1 MSPQFEAVKGK
12 SEEGAMKI
20 GVIGTGYVGL
30 VTAAG
35 LAELGHQ
42 VTGTDKL
49 GDKIE
54 KISRGAIPIYEPGL
68 DELLAANVKQNRLF
82 FSPDLDR
89 TIREADVIFVC
100 VGTPQ
105 HPDGSA
111 DMSQIEEVSRL
122 IARNLNDYKV
132 VVEKSTV
139 PVKTSFWIK
148 RTISLYKKANIE
160 FDIASNPEFLREGS
174 AVADFLNPDRIIVG
188 VESDRAR
195 NVLCGIYDR
204 FRERVVV
211 TNIDTAELIKHASN
225 SFLALKI
232 SYINLI
238 ANICDKTEANIEQV
252 GKGMGLDPRIGG
264 RFLKAGIGYGGSC
277 FPKDIKALV
286 NIGEELGVDMSLL
299 KEADRIN
306 LDRGH
311 AFIDKIKGA
320 LWILKDKEIAVL
332 GLAFKPETDD
342 IREAP
347 SLRIVREL
355 LREGARLRLYDPQAA
370 GNFKQQFPEAAG
382 RVAYLASVYQAVEK
396 ANAALIL
403 TEWEEFAK
411 LDLARVKQ
419 AMANPIIVDGRNIF
433 DPETLKGLGFEYYS
447 IGRK

>member
-1 MSPQFEAVKGK
+1 
-12 SEEGAMKI
+12 MKI

-49 GDKIE
+49 LDKIE
-54 KISRGAIPIYEPGL
+54 KISGGAIPIYEPGL
-68 DELLAANVKQNRLF
+68 DEILSANVRQNRLV

-89 TIREADVIFVC
+89 TIQESDVIFVC

-111 DMSQIEEVSRL
+111 DMSQVEEVSRL
-122 IARNLNDYKV
+122 IARNLNNYKV

-148 RTISLYKKANIE
+148 RTISLYKKADVE

-174 AVADFLNPDRIIVG
+174 AVADFLNPDRIVVG
-188 VESDRAR
+188 VETDRAR
-195 NVLCGIYDR
+195 DILCGIYDR
-204 FRERVVV
+204 FKSRVVV

-232 SYINLI
+232 SYVNLI
-238 ANICDKTEANIEQV
+238 SNICEKTDANVEQV
-252 GKGMGLDPRIGG
+252 AQGMGLDQRIGS

-306 LDRGH
+306 LDRGR
-311 AFIDKIKGA
+311 AFIDKVKRA

-332 GLAFKPETDD
+332 GLAFKPDTDD

-347 SLRIVREL
+347 SLRIVRDL
-355 LREGARLRLYDPQAA
+355 LREGARLRLYDPQAGA
-370 GNFKQQFPEAAG
+370 NFRRQFPEEPG
-382 RVAYLASVYQAVEK
+382 RVVYADSAYQALEK

-403 TEWEEFAK
+403 TEWEEFST
-411 LDLARVKQ
+411 LDLGRVKQ
-419 AMANPIIVDGRNIF
+419 TMANPIIVDGRNVF
-433 DPETLKGLGFEYYS
+433 APETVKGFGFEYYS

>member
-1 MSPQFEAVKGK
+1 
-12 SEEGAMKI
+12 MKI
-20 GVIGTGYVGL
+20 AVIGTGYVGL

-35 LAELGHQ
+35 LAELGNR
-42 VTGTDKL
+42 VIGTDK
-49 GDKIE
+49 DAEKIDR
-54 KISRGAIPIYEPGL
+54 ISRGVVPIYEPGL
-68 DELLAANVKQNRLF
+68 DELMTENVRLGRLS
-82 FSPDLDR
+82 FSPDLNAV
-89 TIREADVIFVC
+89 IREAEVIFVC

-105 HPDGSA
+105 HSDGSA

-122 IARNLNDYKV
+122 IADNLNRYKL

-148 RTISLYKKANIE
+148 RTIGLYKKTDIE

-174 AVADFLNPDRIIVG
+174 AVSDFLHPDRIIIG
-188 VESDRAR
+188 VETERAR
-195 NVLCGIYDR
+195 DLLSGIYQKLRD
-204 FRERVVV
+204 RVVV

-238 ANICDKTEANIEQV
+238 SSICDKTEANVGQV
-252 GKGMGLDPRIGG
+252 AEGMGLDPRIGG

-286 NIGEELGVDMSLL
+286 KIGEDLGVDMSLL

-306 LDRGH
+306 LDRIRV
-311 AFIDKIKGA
+311 FVDKIKQA
-320 LWILKDKEIAVL
+320 LWILKDKRIAVL

-347 SLRIVREL
+347 SINVIREL
-355 LREGARLRLYDPQAA
+355 LREGARLRLYDPQAM
-370 GNFKQQFPEAAG
+370 GNMGEVYPAEADRLEYCESA
-382 RVAYLASVYQAVEK
+382 YQAAQG
-396 ANAALIL
+396 ANALVVL
-403 TEWEEFAK
+403 TEWDEFAG
-411 LDLARVKQ
+411 LDLKRLKET
-419 AMANPIIVDGRNIF
+419 MANPIVVDGRNVF
-433 DPETLKGLGFEYYS
+433 DPAALSKLGFEYYS